1 MITRTLGQ
9 IAVMC
14 AGEVPAAETVNITVT
29 GVVTDSRKITTGC
42 LFVPLTGDKFD
53 GHHYAATAIAAGAAG
68 TLWQRDKGPA
78 PEGGGVIIVED
89 TLQALQK
96 LSASYLNEVAPKVV
110 AVTGSNG
117 KTTTKDI
124 IMAMLEMQYKVHKTE
139 GNFNNHIGL
148 PLTILSMAEDTEI
161 AVLEMGMSSRGEIA
175 LLASLAA
182 PDVAVITNIGE
193 SHLLQLGSRKEIAR
207 AKLEIVEGLKPGG
220 LLIYNGDEP
229 LLTEVM
235 QESAFEAPEGMVS
248 FRFGLNGDND
258 DYPTGMMSHNGGMT
272 FTSSLHKE
280 HAFTL
285 PLPGQHNVVNAL
297 AALAVA
303 RHFGVT
309 EQNVENGLSK
319 LKLTGMRIEVIQTSS
334 GLTLL
339 NDAYNASP
347 TSMKAAIDVL
357 QTMKC
362 SGKKIAV
369 LGDMLELGP
378 DEIEF
383 HKEIGYYLD
392 PAVTDFVYTYGPLSV
407 HIAEAAKERFGNE
420 RVLAFTDK
428 SELTAVLIGKSSS
441 KDIVLFKGSRGM
453 RLEEVLQSLSKE
465 IKET

>member
-9 IAVMC
+9 IAAMC
-14 AGEVPAAETVNITVT
+14 AGELTAAEAENITIT
-29 GVVTDSRKITTGC
+29 GVVTDSRKITTNC
-42 LFVPLTGDKFD
+42 LFVPLCGDKFD
-53 GHHYAATAIAAGAAG
+53 GHDYAAASLDAGAAG

-78 PEGGGVIIVED
+78 PQGGVIIVED
-89 TLQALQK
+89 TLEALQE
-96 LSASYLNEVAPKVV
+96 LSAAYLNEIAPKVV

-124 IMAMLEMQYKVHKTE
+124 IMALLEVQYKVHKTE

-148 PLTILSMAEDTEI
+148 PLTVLSMAEETEI

-182 PDVAVITNIGE
+182 PDVAVITNVGE

-207 AKLEIVEGLKPGG
+207 AKLEIAEGLKPGG

-229 LLTEVM
+229 LLAEVM
-235 QESAFEAPEGMVS
+235 QESTFTAPEGIETL
-248 FRFGLNGDND
+248 RFGLKQDND
-258 DYPTGMMSHNGGMT
+258 DYPTGMMSHSGGMT
-272 FTSSLHKE
+272 FTSNLHKE

-309 EQNVENGLSK
+309 DQNVESGLSK
-319 LKLTGMRIEVIQTSS
+319 LKLTGMRIELIRTSS

-357 QTMKC
+357 QSMKC
-362 SGKKIAV
+362 SGNKIAV

-378 DEIEF
+378 EEIQF
-383 HKEIGYYLD
+383 HQEIGDYLD
-392 PAVTDFVYTYGPLSV
+392 PAATDLVYTYGSLSV
-407 HIAEAAKERFGNE
+407 HIAKAAEERFGTE
-420 RVLAFTDK
+420 RVVAFTDK
-428 SELTAVLIGKSSS
+428 TDLTAALINQCSS

-453 RLEEVLQSLSKE
+453 RLEEVLQSLINHTKQ
-465 IKET
+465 T

>member
-1 MITRTLGQ
+1 
-9 IAVMC
+9 MC
-14 AGEVPAAETVNITVT
+14 AGELPAAEAMNITLT

-42 LFVPLTGDKFD
+42 LFVPLTGEKFD
-53 GHHYAATAIAAGAAG
+53 GHHYAATALATGAAG

-78 PEGGGVIIVED
+78 PTGGGVIIVED
-89 TLQALQK
+89 TLEALQK
-96 LSASYLNEVAPKVV
+96 LSAAYLNEVAPKVV

-124 IMAMLEMQYKVHKTE
+124 IMALLEMQYRVHKTE

-182 PDVAVITNIGE
+182 PDVAVITNVGE

-235 QESAFEAPEGMVS
+235 QESTFEAPEGMVS

-272 FTSSLHKE
+272 FTSNLHKE

-303 RHFGVT
+303 RHFGIT

-319 LKLTGMRIEVIQTSS
+319 LKLTGMRIEVIRTSS

-357 QTMKC
+357 QTMKS

-378 DEIEF
+378 DEIQF

-392 PAVTDFVYTYGPLSV
+392 PSVTDLVYTYGSLSV
-407 HIAEAAKERFGNE
+407 HIAEAAKERFGTG
-420 RVLAFTDK
+420 RVQAFTDK
-428 SELTAVLIGKSSS
+428 SELTTVLIEKCSS

-453 RLEEVLQSLSKE
+453 RLEEVLQSLNKE
-465 IKET
+465 IKQI

>member
-1 MITRTLGQ
+1 MITRTLEN

-14 AGEVPAAETVNITVT
+14 AGEPVTVEAMNTTIT
-29 GVVTDSRKITTGC
+29 GVVTDSRKITAGC
-42 LFVPLTGDKFD
+42 LFVPLAGDKFD
-53 GHHYAATAIAAGAAG
+53 GHHYAAAALADGAAG

-78 PEGGGVIIVED
+78 PEGGGVILVDD
-89 TLQALQK
+89 TLDALQK
-96 LSASYLNEVAPKVV
+96 LSAAYLNEVAPKVV

-124 IMAMLEMQYKVHKTE
+124 IMALLEKQYKVHKTA

-175 LLASLAA
+175 LLASLAS
-182 PDVAVITNIGE
+182 PDVAVITNVGE

-207 AKLEIVEGLKPGG
+207 AKLEIAGGLKPGG

-235 QESAFEAPEGMVS
+235 QESTFIAPEGMVS
-248 FRFGLNGDND
+248 FRFGLSEDND
-258 DYPTGMMSHNGGMT
+258 DYPTGMMSHSGGMT

-303 RHFGVT
+303 RHFEIT
-309 EQNVENGLSK
+309 ELNIEAGLSK
-319 LKLTGMRIEVIQTSS
+319 LKLTGMRIEVIRTSY

-357 QTMKC
+357 QSMKC
-362 SGKKIAV
+362 SGHKIAV

-378 DEIEF
+378 DEIKF
-383 HKEIGYYLD
+383 HRGIGEYLD
-392 PAVTDFVYTYGPLSV
+392 PAATDYVYTYGPLSL
-407 HIAEAAKERFGNE
+407 HIAEAARQKFDNH
-420 RVLAFTDK
+420 RVKAFTDK
-428 SELTAVLIGKSSS
+428 SELTASLIENCTS

-453 RLEEVLQSLSKE
+453 RLEEVLQSLNKDH
-465 IKET
+465 KQT

>member
-1 MITRTLGQ
+1 MIIRTLGN
-9 IAVMC
+9 IAAMC
-14 AGEVPAAETVNITVT
+14 GGELSALELADTIIT
-29 GVVTDSRKITTGC
+29 GVVTDSRKITPDC
-42 LFVPLTGDKFD
+42 LFVPLSGDKFD
-53 GHHYAATAIAAGAAG
+53 GHHYAAAALAAGAGA

-78 PEGGGVIIVED
+78 PEGKVIIIED
-89 TLQALQK
+89 TLFALQK
-96 LSASYLNEVAPKVV
+96 LSAAYLNEVGPKVV

-124 IMAMLEMQYKVHKTE
+124 IMALLEEQFSVHKTE

-148 PLTILSMAEDTEI
+148 PLTILSMAEGTEI

-175 LLASLAA
+175 LLASLAS
-182 PDVAVITNIGE
+182 PDVAVITNVGE

-229 LLTEVM
+229 LLAEVM
-235 QESAFEAPEGMVS
+235 QESIFKAPEGMKT
-248 FRFGLNGDND
+248 FRFGVSADND
-258 DYPTGMMSHNGGMT
+258 DYPTGMMTHSGGMT
-272 FTSSLHKE
+272 FTSHQHAE

-285 PLPGQHNVVNAL
+285 PLPGQHNVINAL

-309 EQNVENGLSK
+309 EQNIELGLSK
-319 LKLTGMRIEVIQTSS
+319 LKLTGMRIEVIHTSS

-357 QTMKC
+357 QSMK
-362 SGKKIAV
+362 GRGNKIAV
-369 LGDMLELGP
+369 LGDMLELGTE
-378 DEIEF
+378 EIQF
-383 HKEIGYYLD
+383 HKEIGSYLD
-392 PAVTDFVYTYGPLSV
+392 PAKTDLLFTYGSLSAN
-407 HIAEAAKERFGNE
+407 IAIAAEQRFGKA
-420 RVLAFTDK
+420 RVFAFTDK
-428 SELTAVLIGKSSS
+428 AEMTATLIGNCSP

-453 RLEEVLQSLSKE
+453 RLEEVLHSLNNHFQQ
-465 IKET
+465 T

>member
-1 MITRTLGQ
+1 MTRTLGQ

-14 AGEVPAAETVNITVT
+14 AGELPAAEAVNTTLT

-53 GHHYAATAIAAGAAG
+53 GHHYAAAALAAGAAG

-89 TLQALQK
+89 TLEALQK
-96 LSASYLNEVAPKVV
+96 LSAAYLNEVAPKVV

-124 IMAMLEMQYKVHKTE
+124 IMALLEMQYKVHKTE

-175 LLASLAA
+175 LLASLAT
-182 PDVAVITNIGE
+182 PDVAVITNVGE

-235 QESAFEAPEGMVS
+235 QESTFEAPERMIS

-258 DYPTGMMSHNGGMT
+258 DYPTGMMSHSGGMT

-319 LKLTGMRIEVIQTSS
+319 LKLTGMRIEVIRTSF

-347 TSMKAAIDVL
+347 TSMKA
-357 QTMKC
+357 
-362 SGKKIAV
+362 
-369 LGDMLELGP
+369 
-378 DEIEF
+378 
-383 HKEIGYYLD
+383 
-392 PAVTDFVYTYGPLSV
+392 
-407 HIAEAAKERFGNE
+407 
-420 RVLAFTDK
+420 
-428 SELTAVLIGKSSS
+428 
-441 KDIVLFKGSRGM
+441 
-453 RLEEVLQSLSKE
+453 
-465 IKET
+465 